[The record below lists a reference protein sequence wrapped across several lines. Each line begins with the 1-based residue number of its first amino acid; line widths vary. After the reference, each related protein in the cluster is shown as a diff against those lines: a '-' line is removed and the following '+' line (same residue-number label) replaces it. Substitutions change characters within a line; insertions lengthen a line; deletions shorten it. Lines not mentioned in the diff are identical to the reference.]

1 MAELA
6 LPIDRRPRWRCLLL
20 WTSPVSRPLV
30 TALARAGIEV
40 FVTVDAASC
49 LNRLRFA
56 AWDVCI
62 IDSAIPDAKYVK
74 KRVRAEQLGVEVR
87 LIHRFAERPADLADQ
102 ILAALDRRGAGPTR
116 GSAIAVGDLLIDP
129 TRHDACF
136 AGRALDLPRA
146 EFRLLYLLAS
156 HQGPVHRNELALQLG
171 AEFGDT
177 GSRRIDLLVCRVRRK
192 LIEHTGREFI
202 ATVRSYGYVFEGEE
216 ATQAS

>member
-20 WTSPVSRPLV
+20 WTSHVSRPLV

-40 FVTVDAASC
+40 FVTVDAESC

-62 IDSAIPDAKYVK
+62 IDSAIPDA
-74 KRVRAEQLGVEVR
+74 
-87 LIHRFAERPADLADQ
+87 
-102 ILAALDRRGAGPTR
+102 
-116 GSAIAVGDLLIDP
+116 AIAVGDLLIDP
-129 TRHDACF
+129 ARHDACF

-156 HQGPVHRNELALQLG
+156 HQGPVHRDELALQLG

-192 LIEHTGREFI
+192 LMEHTGREFI
-202 ATVRSYGYVFEGEE
+202 ATERGYGYVFEGEE
-216 ATQAS
+216 ATQVS